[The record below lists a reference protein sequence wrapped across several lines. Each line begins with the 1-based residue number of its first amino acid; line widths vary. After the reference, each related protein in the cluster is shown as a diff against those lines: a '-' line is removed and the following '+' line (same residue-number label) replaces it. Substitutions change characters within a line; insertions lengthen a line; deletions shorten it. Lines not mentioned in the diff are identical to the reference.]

1 MKVYK
6 NKDVFSEALDRIR
19 MLYDEFPNVVVSF
32 SGGKDSTVVLELT
45 KIVAR
50 ERGKLPVPVMWLD
63 QECEFEA
70 TAEYVKRVMYDPEV
84 RPMWYQIPFRLANAT
99 SATESWLNVWGEGE
113 DWVREKDP
121 ISYKENTYGTDRF
134 VKLMEAIIRKEFD
147 GTPTAALTGVR
158 TQESPARFVGCTS
171 DVTYKSITWGNKID
185 TKQNHYNFHPIYDWG
200 YIDVWKAIWDN
211 QWDYNTHYN
220 ELFRYGT
227 PIPKMRVSNYHHET
241 AVHSLFL
248 LQEIEPD
255 TYQKATQRISG
266 LDTAGKMGKA
276 DWFVYELPF
285 MFKDWVEYR
294 DYLVD
299 NLILDAQHRENF
311 KKYFVSLESRY
322 SRSIDNGHLYK
333 AQINSVLCNDYDMTK
348 LKNWEVSH
356 STDDQLARL
365 ERLSARLGE
374 HSEASNN

>member
-1 MKVYK
+1 MKIYK
-6 NKDVFSEALDRIR
+6 NKDVYSEALDRIR
-19 MLYDEFPNVVVSF
+19 MIYDEFPNVVVSF

-70 TAEYVKRVMYDPEV
+70 TAEYVKRVMYDPEIK
-84 RPMWYQIPFRLANAT
+84 PMWYQIPFRLANAT
-99 SATESWLNVWGEGE
+99 SATEAWLNVWGEGE
-113 DWVREKDP
+113 EWVREQDP
-121 ISYKENTYGTDRF
+121 ISIKENTYGTDRF
-134 VKLMEAIIRKEFD
+134 VKLMEAIIRKEFA
-147 GTPTAALTGVR
+147 GVPTAALTGVR

-171 DVTYKSITWGNKID
+171 DVTYKDITWGNTID
-185 TKQNHYNFHPIYDWG
+185 KKAHHYNFHPIYDWG

-227 PIPKMRVSNYHHET
+227 PVPKMRVSNYHHET
-241 AVHSLFL
+241 AVHSLFM
-248 LQEIEPD
+248 LQEIEPE

-266 LDTAGKMGKA
+266 LDTAGKMGKD

-299 NLILDAQHRENF
+299 HLILDPQHQENF
-311 KKYFVSLESRY
+311 RKYFVSLESRY
-322 SRSIDNGHLYK
+322 SRSIESGHLYK

-356 STDDQLARL
+356 ATDDQLARL
-365 ERLSARLGE
+365 ERHSAKLNG
-374 HSEASNN
+374 HAEASNN